1 MNWTFGCYEL
11 YIFCDLNYIVL
22 LFDVG
27 LGWVTSDYISR
38 GLGWVGSVK
47 SWVGLGYRKWTHV
60 HVCTLVVVDTQPS
73 PFQCGNVKESRRE
86 WGTEGRGGEG
96 LFKRALTPL
105 QCRPYHI
112 NKNDS
117 RRGCEHERMIIDH
130 CLLTYHHVPTLCRS
144 QNDVRIEM
152 WNVITHL
159 ATGGIISVE
168 VETTNKR
175 AELPLVQRWR
185 YNKSLQD
192 LVHWKLEQS
201 SILWYTGRVLQ
212 TLIHWK
218 SFSRLWYTERAS
230 LDSGRLEELYCSSH
244 VTGDIHGE
252 ALLPDPLA
260 LNGIT
265 LLVYLLFT
273 WKFQTM

>member
-1 MNWTFGCYEL
+1 MR
-11 YIFCDLNYIVL
+11 D
-22 LFDVG
+22 
-27 LGWVTSDYISR
+27 R
-38 GLGWVGSVK
+38 G
-47 SWVGLGYRKWTHV
+47 
-60 HVCTLVVVDTQPS
+60 
-73 PFQCGNVKESRRE
+73 E
-86 WGTEGRGGEG
+86 GGEG

-175 AELPLVQRWR
+175 AELPLVQR
-185 YNKSLQD
+185 
-192 LVHWKLEQS
+192 
-201 SILWYTGRVLQ
+201 
-212 TLIHWK
+212 
-218 SFSRLWYTERAS
+218 
-230 LDSGRLEELYCSSH
+230 
-244 VTGDIHGE
+244 
-252 ALLPDPLA
+252 
-260 LNGIT
+260 
-265 LLVYLLFT
+265 
-273 WKFQTM
+273 